1 MAKCALVVIDA
12 QREYGPD
19 GGLAIPGIGTTNER
33 IKHLVEGARVAS
45 SLVVHVRHI
54 SRNPND
60 STFNAGSPGVEFL
73 EGLEPKEGE
82 PVVTKQYPGAFTETS
97 LDRLLQMHNVDTLA
111 ICGYTSFLCC
121 DSTARQAFELGY
133 KVWYVEDAINEFPLD
148 GLDQV
153 ELHRV
158 VSAVQAVM
166 FSEVV
171 TAEDT
176 LSRLS

>member
-1 MAKCALVVIDA
+1 MGSTALVVIDA

-19 GGLAIPGIGTTNER
+19 GGLAIPGIEATNER
-33 IKHLVEGARVAS
+33 IQRLTDGARDADIP
-45 SLVVHVRHI
+45 VVHVRHV

-60 STFNAGSPGVEFL
+60 STFNAGTPGIEFL
-73 EGLEPKEGE
+73 KGLEPKEDE
-82 PVVTKQYPGAFTETS
+82 SVITKQYPGAFTETS
-97 LDRLLQMHNVDTLA
+97 LDRLLQTHGVDTLA

-148 GLDQV
+148 GFDQS

-158 VSAVQAVM
+158 VSAVQAAM
-166 FSEVV
+166 FSDVIS
-171 TAEDT
+171 AEDA
-176 LSRLS
+176 LSRLI